1 MNFAIKTKRS
11 AITMKKV
18 YYVSDS
24 EDMYGPFSTYKE
36 ATNFM
41 EEQLSI
47 LKEGSPSIKG
57 LLTEEA
63 NEILERPQYGWSRG
77 GINE

>member
-1 MNFAIKTKRS
+1 MNFNIRK
-11 AITMKKV
+11 IDGV

-24 EDMYGPFSTYKE
+24 GDMYGPFNTYKE

-47 LKEGSPSIKG
+47 LKE
-57 LLTEEA
+57 
-63 NEILERPQYGWSRG
+63 YGEL
-77 GINE
+77 N

>member
-1 MNFAIKTKRS
+1 MNFNIRK
-11 AITMKKV
+11 IEGE

-24 EDMYGPFSTYKE
+24 GDMYGPFDTYKE

-47 LKEGSPSIKG
+47 LKE
-57 LLTEEA
+57 
-63 NEILERPQYGWSRG
+63 YGEL
-77 GINE
+77 N

>member
-1 MNFAIKTKRS
+1 MNFSIRIKRS
-11 AITMKKV
+11 ARTMKKV

-24 EDMYGPFSTYKE
+24 EDMYGPFDTYKE

-47 LKEGSPSIKG
+47 LKE
-57 LLTEEA
+57 
-63 NEILERPQYGWSRG
+63 YGEL
-77 GINE
+77 N

>member
-1 MNFAIKTKRS
+1 MNFSIKTKRS
-11 AITMKKV
+11 ARTMKKV

-24 EDMYGPFSTYKE
+24 GDMYGPFDTYKE

-47 LKEGSPSIKG
+47 LKE
-57 LLTEEA
+57 
-63 NEILERPQYGWSRG
+63 YGEL
-77 GINE
+77 N

>member
-18 YYVSDS
+18 YYVNDS
-24 EDMYGPFSTYKE
+24 EDVYGPFNTYKE

-47 LKEGSPSIKG
+47 LKE
-57 LLTEEA
+57 
-63 NEILERPQYGWSRG
+63 YGEL
-77 GINE
+77 N